1 MRRRRRSFP
10 DTYGTWAVVA
20 GASEGFGAAFAAELA
35 ARGMNL
41 LLLARR
47 GYVLAEV
54 GDRLQGAHG
63 VEVRCLGLDLADDT
77 FATSLAEAAADVDI
91 GVVVYNAASVPI
103 GPFLDNSDE
112 AIQHA
117 VDVNVRGPLRAVR
130 TLAPAM
136 CDRGRGAVVLVSS
149 LSGLQGTP
157 HVAVYAATKAFNTH
171 LAESLWYE
179 LRPSGIDV
187 VACCAGAMPT
197 PGYARTFGRDVPGML
212 APEEAAR
219 QTLDRLDRGPR
230 VVPGAVNR
238 VAAQLMGRVVSRRAA
253 IRFIARD
260 TKHLT

>member
-1 MRRRRRSFP
+1 
-10 DTYGTWAVVA
+10 
-20 GASEGFGAAFAAELA
+20 
-35 ARGMNL
+35 MNL

-54 GDRLQGAHG
+54 GDRLQSAHG
-63 VEVRCLGLDLADDT
+63 VEVRCLGLDLADDA

-112 AIQHA
+112 AIQQA

-230 VVPGAVNR
+230 VVPGVVNR

>member
-10 DTYGTWAVVA
+10 DSYGEWAVVA

-35 ARGMNL
+35 ARGMNSV
-41 LLLARR
+41 LLARR
-47 GYVLAEV
+47 GDVLAEV
-54 GDRLQGAHG
+54 RARLQSTHP
-63 VEVRCLGLDLADDT
+63 VEVRCVELDLADDAI
-77 FATSLAEAAADVDI
+77 ATALADAAAGLDI
-91 GVVVYNAASVPI
+91 GIVVYNAASVPI
-103 GPFLDNSDE
+103 GPFLSNTDE
-112 AIQHA
+112 AVQHA
-117 VDVNVRGPLRAVR
+117 VDVNVRGPLRAVQ

-136 CDRGRGAVVLVSS
+136 CERGRGAVVLVSS

-179 LRPSGIDV
+179 LRPFGIDV

-230 VVPGAVNR
+230 VVPGRVNR
-238 VAAQLMGRVVSRRAA
+238 LAAQLMGRAVPRKAA

>member
-10 DTYGTWAVVA
+10 DTYGAWAVVA

-35 ARGMNL
+35 DRGMNL
-41 LLLARR
+41 VLLARR
-47 GYVLAEV
+47 GDLLGEV
-54 GDRLQGAHG
+54 RDRLQDNHE
-63 VEVRCLGLDLADDT
+63 VEVRCLQLDLADD
-77 FATSLAEAAADVDI
+77 AYPAALAEAVADVDI
-91 GVVVYNAASVPI
+91 GIAVYNAASVPI
-103 GPFLDNSDE
+103 GPFLDNTDE
-112 AIQHA
+112 AIRHA
-117 VDVNVRGPLRAVR
+117 VDVNVRGPLHAVR
-130 TLAPAM
+130 TLVPAM

-157 HVAVYAATKAFNTH
+157 HVAVYAATKAFSTH

-179 LRPSGIDV
+179 LRPFGIDV

-212 APEEAAR
+212 APTEAAR
-219 QTLDRLDRGPR
+219 QTLDRLGRGPR
-230 VVPGAVNR
+230 VVPGRVNR
-238 VAAQLMGRVVSRRAA
+238 LAAQLMGRAVPRKTA

>member
-1 MRRRRRSFP
+1 MKRRRRSLG
-10 DTYGTWAVVA
+10 DTYGAWAVVA
-20 GASEGFGAAFAAELA
+20 GASEGVGAAFAAELA

-41 LLLARR
+41 VLLARR
-47 GYVLAEV
+47 AQLLAEV
-54 GDRLQGAHG
+54 ADRLRNAHG
-63 VEVRCLGLDLADDT
+63 IEVRCLQLDLADD
-77 FATSLAEAAADVDI
+77 SLAVALADAAADLDI
-91 GVVVYNAASVPI
+91 GIVVYNAASVPI
-103 GPFLDNSDE
+103 GPFLENSDE
-112 AIQHA
+112 AISHA

-136 CDRGRGAVVLVSS
+136 CSRGRGAVVLVSS
-149 LSGLQGTP
+149 LSGMQGTP

-219 QTLDRLDRGPR
+219 QTLNRLARGPR
-230 VVPGAVNR
+230 VVPGRVNR
-238 VAAQLMGRVVSRRAA
+238 VAAQVMGRVLTRRAA

>member
-1 MRRRRRSFP
+1 MKRHRPSLP
-10 DTYGTWAVVA
+10 DRYGKWAVVA
-20 GASEGFGAAFAAELA
+20 GASEGFGEAFAEDLA
-35 ARGMNL
+35 ARGMNVAL
-41 LLLARR
+41 IARR
-47 GYVLAEV
+47 GQLLGKVR
-54 GDRLQGAHG
+54 DRLESVHG
-63 VEVRCLGLDLADDT
+63 VEVRCLELDLADD
-77 FATSLAEAAADVDI
+77 AYAAALDEAVAGLDV

-103 GPFLDNSDE
+103 GKFLDNSDDE
-112 AIQHA
+112 IQQA

-179 LRPSGIDV
+179 LAPHGIDV

-197 PGYARTFGRDVPGML
+197 PGYAKTFGRDVPGML
-212 APEEAAR
+212 APESAAR

-230 VVPGAVNR
+230 VVPGIVNR

>member
-10 DTYGTWAVVA
+10 DAYGSWAVVA
-20 GASEGFGAAFAAELA
+20 GGSEGFGAAFAAELA

-47 GYVLAEV
+47 GDLLAEV
-54 GDRLQGAHG
+54 RERLERAHS
-63 VEVRCLGLDLADDT
+63 VDVRCLELDLADDT
-77 FATSLAEAAADVDI
+77 FATSLADAVADLDV

-103 GPFLDNSDE
+103 GPFLDNTDE
-112 AIQHA
+112 AVQHA
-117 VDVNVRGPLRAVR
+117 VDVNVRGPLHAVR
-130 TLAPAM
+130 TLVPAM

-179 LRPSGIDV
+179 LRPFGIDV

-230 VVPGAVNR
+230 VVPGRVNR
-238 VAAQLMGRVVSRRAA
+238 LAAQLMGRAVSRKAA